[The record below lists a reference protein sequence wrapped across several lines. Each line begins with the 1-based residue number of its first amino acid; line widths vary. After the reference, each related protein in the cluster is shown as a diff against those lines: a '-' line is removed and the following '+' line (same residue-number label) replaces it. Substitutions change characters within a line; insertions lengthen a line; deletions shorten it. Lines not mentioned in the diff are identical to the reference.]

1 MNELV
6 VERWE
11 SSFLKQGRG
20 WLLVYGRRKVG
31 KTFLLRSFL
40 SWNLYVLVSR
50 GGLCFVNGGL
60 VEVDEAIERVV
71 EVLRDG
77 GLVVIDEFQRLP
89 EHFLDRLS
97 HVHPSGRLILSGSS
111 LNVVG
116 RVLDRRSP
124 MLGLLMP
131 FKLDLISPADIII
144 SLIKFG
150 LDFRSAVLWGVL
162 IRDPWLIPFINLSS
176 PPWVEI
182 SRLASMLTASA
193 SGLIGEVFLEE
204 ERQLTRLY
212 DAVLR
217 LLADGYWSSK
227 IITAELYDMGLISA
241 PNPGIVTGILSKLE
255 NMGLVEKIPLWRSRG
270 ARFYYHH
277 RSALIS
283 TLLWM
288 DERFEFEDYPPHRVE
303 DALRSHLALEIQFFI
318 GELLAKSRGFKRAYT
333 VLPRGLGDVDIVLL
347 DRKGRAIEGFEVKTG
362 SISRSEIQNSIDKIR
377 DLGIPRVGVISLTE
391 KPPEIQGV
399 DESLGPSELL
409 KAVKTLRKIEWS
421 R

>member
-1 MNELV
+1 M

-11 SSFLKQGRG
+11 SSFLRQGRG

-60 VEVDEAIERVV
+60 VEVDEAIARVV

-124 MLGLLMP
+124 MLGLFMP

-144 SLIKFG
+144 SLIDFG

-182 SRLASMLTASA
+182 SRLAPMLTASA

-227 IITAELYDMGLISA
+227 IITAKLYDMGLISA

-277 RSALIS
+277 RSTLTS

-318 GELLAKSRGFKRAYT
+318 GELLAKSRGLKRAYT
-333 VLPRGLGDVDIVLL
+333 VLPRSLGDVDIVLL

-391 KPPEIQGV
+391 KPPKIQGV